1 MGEPIS
7 LIECI
12 QIIRKRIAILL
23 VLPLTTVLGS
33 LLLSLLVLPPVYEA
47 SVTLM
52 VGQRDLVKTYEEVAR
67 DRQILAGTIKLLN
80 MGVQVDELKK
90 QVKIEAIKDSEIIK
104 IRVENSNPE
113 LAKNIANTIATLFIA
128 RVGTLNNA
136 ADVTVVEPA
145 VRQEKPVRPKILL
158 NFSITGVLS
167 ISVALA
173 LIFFLE
179 RLDDTVKTNQDVEQV
194 LALPL
199 LGSIPPFR
207 KEQ

>member
-52 VGQRDLVKTYEEVAR
+52 VVQRDLVKTYEEVAR

-104 IRVENSNPE
+104 IRVENSDPE

-207 KEQ
+207 KGQ

>member
-104 IRVENSNPE
+104 IRVENSDPE

-167 ISVALA
+167 VSVALA

-194 LALPL
+194 LGLPL

-207 KEQ
+207 KGQ

>member
-7 LIECI
+7 LIEYI
-12 QIIRKRIAILL
+12 QILRKRIAILL
-23 VLPLTTVLGS
+23 VLPLITVLGS

-67 DRQILAGTIKLLN
+67 GRQILAGTIKLLN
-80 MGVQVDELKK
+80 MGVQVDALKK

>member
-104 IRVENSNPE
+104 IRVENSDPE

-167 ISVALA
+167 VSVALA

>member
-104 IRVENSNPE
+104 IRVENSDPE

-207 KEQ
+207 KGQ

>member
-80 MGVQVDELKK
+80 MGVQVDALKK

>member
-104 IRVENSNPE
+104 IRVENSDPE

-167 ISVALA
+167 VSVALA

-207 KEQ
+207 KGQ